1 MEGRGSSP
9 RIELMTGKS
18 GNTVQYTAEQI
29 EAMRRRGE
37 GQTDWDM
44 SQEEA
49 MRRRH
54 ADEEAPCPYPG
65 WRDTITVGLPKPK
78 EQITLWL
85 DQDMLQWFRVQGES
99 YQALINAVLRDYY
112 EHERR
117 SERHEAC

>member
-1 MEGRGSSP
+1 MH
-9 RIELMTGKS
+9 
-18 GNTVQYTAEQI
+18 YTAEQI

-65 WRDTITVGLPKPK
+65 WRDTITVELPKSK

-85 DQDMLQWFRVQGES
+85 DRDMLQWFRAQGES

-117 SERHEAC
+117 SEHHEAR